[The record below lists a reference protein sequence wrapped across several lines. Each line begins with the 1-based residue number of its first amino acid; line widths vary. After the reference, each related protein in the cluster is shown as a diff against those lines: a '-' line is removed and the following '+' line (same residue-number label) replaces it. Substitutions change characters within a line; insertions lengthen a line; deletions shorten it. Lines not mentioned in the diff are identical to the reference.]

1 MARSAHYHVPMNID
15 WKLLLLAVGLA
26 LVFEGMPYFLFA
38 EKMPGVL
45 RQLSAMKPRSLRF
58 MGMTAM
64 AVGLFLVW
72 FMTRHAVLP

>member
-1 MARSAHYHVPMNID
+1 MNID